1 MERAHTPG
9 LRTES
14 KRMATVGDLRA
25 QLEDLDDNDEVLV
38 EFPGA
43 MRRAAGI
50 SVRATAEEGMQ
61 LVVLADL

>member
-1 MERAHTPG
+1 MERTRTTGSHERSG
-9 LRTES
+9 L
-14 KRMATVGDLRA
+14 ATVGDLRA
-25 QLEDLDDNDEVLV
+25 QLEGLDDSDEVLV

-43 MRRAAGI
+43 MRRAGGI